1 MELVLNGTADATIN
15 ANTSVQ
21 DYFKTSG
28 TKELKVAATDDQV
41 TEYAIPLKKGSDN
54 DSLREAINQAIAQ
67 MKEDGTLTK
76 ISEKYFGSDITKE

>member
-1 MELVLNGTADATIN
+1 M
-15 ANTSVQ
+15 
-21 DYFKTSG
+21 
-28 TKELKVAATDDQV
+28 
-41 TEYAIPLKKGSDN
+41 TEYAIPLKKGPDN

>member
-1 MELVLNGTADATIN
+1 M
-15 ANTSVQ
+15 Q